1 MAMKPI
7 QFKRSAT
14 AGKVPLA
21 ADLAVGELA
30 LNLADKKIYT
40 KDKTGAI
47 VVLAE
52 NIPVPLTIENAVATD
67 APLTVK
73 SKSYAGT
80 PGTMVASSKGSI
92 DVINTPQSN
101 LGTDF
106 SDPIKRVV
114 QDSVRIEHSTV
125 LTKQQADSLKA
136 VSVYGTPSGK
146 LDNTAYITHAGSV
159 YARESLTVGTQKP
172 LHSGEGVLVDLSATP
187 SNTAVM
193 KISSSIVASD
203 RSAIVID
210 EGVGTVNAAFIGGNT
225 DRYTVP
231 AGYSGMT
238 SSGGGGYYKS
248 MTNYDLTKP
257 STPLPATIKKVSTAG
272 FERTLLLLENNE
284 LWAAG
289 YDGYGSFGLGS
300 ALSSGYRPLQK
311 ISSDVSNFFSS
322 IYSTFIIK
330 TNGEVYAAGNNT
342 YGALGFDSG
351 DDSYV
356 TSWTKTTLSDVNRIS
371 CGVMSTIVF
380 KNDGTCWVAGM
391 NNGMR
396 LLVNNGGFVL
406 REWRQIE
413 RDDVV
418 DGGTAG
424 NTCIYVLRDGTL
436 LCGGDANSQ
445 VGNGEEFTT
454 FGTPQI
460 STLPNGERAARV
472 NVTMSYTAVLTESG
486 NLYHSGANTYG
497 QFGNANSTS
506 SSIWIKSGISNVAK
520 IFESAPENS
529 AVQLK
534 NGNVMVAGYN
544 SNGQLGT
551 GSTTSATTWVK
562 FPADQIKDFSLSRI
576 HGLVISAKD
585 PDRTSHNGIDVNA
598 GATVK
603 MVIPSSD
610 NIAGTANGWNA
621 ILLHQMAN
629 NTPMFRLSGSGKI
642 ETADTVMI
650 KGQEVFHPGNMPK
663 IETGNTFD
671 LKEGTKPVVFVRSEA
686 AKDKDNLTFVVED
699 TVTRITHNND
709 DASSAFVFTL
719 NNMDSKL
726 TGSNRNTHELIF
738 NGAKGTSSLTL
749 DGNEVYHAGNFVPP
763 DTSNFVHKSYG
774 GYITAPVSMGE
785 DVSAPGVQLGNYQL
799 NINRPLDT
807 AKADSGI
814 LRIESKDAVVFT
826 GDQQSLFKIVN
837 TVPALKNAISIYE
850 NNYSRS
856 FNVNTQGFCE
866 ANEFSAKTRMTVN
879 SEYQGGMVLGLN
891 KSTPGSEWFYIA
903 PRIKDSNG
911 VLSLDTGKMLSYEVK
926 DDTWASNS
934 KFTAYNDLLVG
945 CAHTTR
951 PQASSFANHRVTVR
965 APQGMNGMLISAE
978 DGSPSA
984 LTLMHSKNAT
994 TGTLMRILASDTLS
1008 PNAGAI
1014 ATYPKFTN
1022 AVQGDPS
1029 FQLKMNGDISG
1040 TGNINLNNKNA
1051 GFVATFTNSK
1061 SLSSPGGQGAGIQVT
1076 TSDGGT
1082 LISGINNANSSGP
1095 LEVFSVDSGGTFI
1108 AEGGIRTNGMS
1119 YFGHENPQGFL
1130 TNEGTGSGL
1139 VFEMTKDD
1147 KDEAKIALG
1156 ADTLAFKGAPASSPP
1171 GQPYG
1176 YQTTLLKLNRISGN
1190 AEIPEGVLV
1199 AKHPIVHNV
1208 VGDAGD
1214 WWAGTI
1220 IKNASIPNTE
1230 SWKTFGKAGY
1240 GIHGSGTT
1248 VDSFYVG
1255 FGPRPW
1261 DGVDTSCAFRVL
1273 PDGTVQSKNAVYGA
1287 LSDERIKTDIHS
1299 TAGKLDDLLK
1309 VNIVNYR
1316 LKAEPDTKM
1325 LGVVAQELEKIF
1337 PGMVDTDEDGLKSVK
1352 YSIFTPMLV
1361 KGVQELHALTVE
1373 QDKKIEQLNYE
1384 VQELKEAIRAIPMLM
1399 KEIEDLK
1406 RSK

>member
-1 MAMKPI
+1 MALKPI
-7 QFKRSAT
+7 QFKRSEVV
-14 AGKVPLA
+14 GKKPSSS
-21 ADLAVGELA
+21 DLQVGELA
-30 LNLADKKIYT
+30 FNIVDRRIYT
-40 KDKTGAI
+40 KNKAGVI
-47 VVLAE
+47 VELA
-52 NIPVPLTIENAVATD
+52 NTVDVPLNLVGTTTNSTLSVQGTSKTATFATSQTTTNGTVGILATVAATTGND
-67 APLTVK
+67 Y
-73 SKSYAGT
+73 ST
-80 PGTMVASSKGSI
+80 PSS
-92 DVINTPQSN
+92 
-101 LGTDF
+101 
-106 SDPIKRVV
+106 RVV
-114 QDSVRIEHSTV
+114 QDSVRVSIAATTPE
-125 LTKQQADSLKA
+125 KADSTRA
-136 VSVYGTPSGK
+136 VSVYDGTE
-146 LDNTAYITHAGSV
+146 NTAYITHAGSL
-159 YARESLTVGTQKP
+159 YASKSLTIGDKP
-172 LHSGEGVLVDLSATP
+172 NGHDSSSLVDIAPSETTPVALNVTSINPSSNRTIIRVSEADVSEADTTMSAY
-187 SNTAVM
+187 
-193 KISSSIVASD
+193 
-203 RSAIVID
+203 
-210 EGVGTVNAAFIGGNT
+210 FIGGRT
-225 DRYTVP
+225 DWFTVP
-231 AGYSGMT
+231 TGYPGVT
-238 SSGGGGYYKS
+238 GNPAYYLKP
-248 MTNYDLTKP
+248 TQYDLSIP
-257 STPLPATIKKVSTAG
+257 STPFPAPIRKVETGS
-272 FERTLLLLENNE
+272 FDHNYYILENNE
-284 LWAAG
+284 LWASGINANG
-289 YDGYGSFGLGS
+289 NMGLGDTVS
-300 ALSSGYRPLQK
+300 PKPLQRVAT
-311 ISSDVSNFFSS
+311 DVKDVFAGM
-322 IYSTFIIK
+322 YTTFIVK
-330 TNGEVYAAGNNT
+330 TNGEMYATGYNGN
-342 YGALGFDSG
+342 GALGLGYVSG
-351 DDSYV
+351 AV
-356 TSWTKTTLSDVNRIS
+356 NTWTKTSLTDVKLMACGQYSTIAITNSGETWVTGYNGQGRLLIPADVTTWTKLPRTDIVWASDAGETCLYVLSDGSIL
-371 CGVMSTIVF
+371 G
-380 KNDGTCWVAGM
+380 AG
-391 NNGMR
+391 
-396 LLVNNGGFVL
+396 
-406 REWRQIE
+406 
-413 RDDVV
+413 
-418 DGGTAG
+418 
-424 NTCIYVLRDGTL
+424 
-436 LCGGDANSQ
+436 
-445 VGNGEEFTT
+445 GNGYNQLGKS
-454 FGTPQI
+454 GTSSEGKPI
-460 STLPNGERAARV
+460 KTTLPNGELAIQCV
-472 NVTMSYTAVLTESG
+472 CTGISSYVL
-486 NLYHSGANTYG
+486 
-497 QFGNANSTS
+497 
-506 SSIWIKSGISNVAK
+506 SSI
-520 IFESAPENS
+520 
-529 AVQLK
+529 
-534 NGNVMVAGYN
+534 GNVYACGN
-544 SNGQLGT
+544 NINGQLGVGHSNAVSAWT
-551 GSTTSATTWVK
+551 KSKIINVAKLISTYGQSAAVKLQNGEVWAIGYNGYGQLGTNNTLTQTEWVK
-562 FPADQIKDFSLSRI
+562 FPLAGIRDFSIGRYHAIMTTSTTKAKKSHNDTSMTGGATI
-576 HGLVISAKD
+576 KVVIPNADAVDGSAKQ
-585 PDRTSHNGIDVNA
+585 
-598 GATVK
+598 
-603 MVIPSSD
+603 
-610 NIAGTANGWNA
+610 WN
-621 ILLHQMAN
+621 
-629 NTPMFRLSGSGKI
+629 
-642 ETADTVMI
+642 TVMI
-650 KGQEVFHPGNMPK
+650 HQFDKMAPVLRIDGLGNVESAGSFFVNGKEVFHPGNMPK

-671 LKEGTKPVVFVRSEA
+671 LKDGTKPVVFVRSEA

-699 TVTRITHNND
+699 AVTRITHNND

-749 DGNEVYHAGNFVPP
+749 DGNEIYHAGNFVPP

-774 GYITAPVSMGE
+774 GYITAPVSIGE

-799 NINRPLDT
+799 NVNRPLDT
-807 AKADSGI
+807 AKSDSGI

-826 GDQQSLFKIVN
+826 GNQQSLFKIVN
-837 TVPALKNAISIYE
+837 TVPALKNAFSIYE

-903 PRIKDSNG
+903 PRIKDSEG

-926 DDTWASNS
+926 NDTWASIS

-1029 FQLKMNGDISG
+1029 FQLMMNGDISG

-1095 LEVFSVDSGGTFI
+1095 KEVFSVDSGGTFI
-1108 AEGGIRTNGMS
+1108 ADGGIRTNGMS

-1139 VFEMTKDD
+1139 AFEMTKDN

-1214 WWAGTI
+1214 WWAGTV
-1220 IKNASIPNTE
+1220 IKNAAIPNTE

-1261 DGVDTSCAFRVL
+1261 DGVDAACAFRVL
-1273 PDGTVQSKNAVYGA
+1273 PDGSVQSKNAVYGA

-1299 TAGKLDDLLK
+1299 TSGKLDDLLK

-1325 LGVVAQELEKIF
+1325 LGVVAQELEQIF
-1337 PGMVDTDEDGLKSVK
+1337 PGMVDTDDGGLKSVK